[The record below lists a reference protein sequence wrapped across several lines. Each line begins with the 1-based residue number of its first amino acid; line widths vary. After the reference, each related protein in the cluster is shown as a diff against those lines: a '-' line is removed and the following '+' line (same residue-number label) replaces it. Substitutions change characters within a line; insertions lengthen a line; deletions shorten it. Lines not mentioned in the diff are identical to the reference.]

1 MPNLAYVGQVITVY
15 PIHGADRIES
25 LEVVCGKGGRW
36 RGTAKKSE
44 FAVGELCEV
53 YLQDALLPQTE
64 RYAFLEQ
71 RGWRVR
77 MMRLRGVP
85 SECLIMPLTIFIA
98 KFFDEIGFLL
108 RRSFGARSP

>member
-1 MPNLAYVGQVITVY
+1 VPDLAYLGQVIHVY
-15 PIHGADRIES
+15 PIPDADRIES

-36 RGTAKKSE
+36 RGTAKKAE

-64 RYAFLEQ
+64 RYAFLEP

-77 MMRLRGVP
+77 MCVSGVCP
-85 SECLIMPLTIFIA
+85 ASA
-98 KFFDEIGFLL
+98 
-108 RRSFGARSP
+108 